1 MEMFVRQNVQMDSG
15 EMPPR
20 DNAVNASNIVY
31 NVQVIWPP
39 TAVLAKLLIV

>member
-20 DNAVNASNIVY
+20 DNAVNASNIVNY
-31 NVQVIWPP
+31 AQVIWPP

>member
-20 DNAVNASNIVY
+20 DYAVNASNIVNY
-31 NVQVIWPP
+31 VQVYWPP
-39 TAVLAKLLIV
+39 TVALAKLLIV